1 MSPLSLAVRAPGLQ
15 KLDPQKSMLF
25 SVFFVHFANSSWMFG
40 PVNLLNVCFRTNAKH
55 SFRPV
60 LPLKPTFCFQ
70 EEENLRKC
78 FPNGKEAWFLSKK
91 KKSSPLRFCFTK
103 YFATLS
109 KNTNVGQCYLWTQ
122 RVWFWKKGTLG
133 TKLFKQAQFFTKQA
147 HFSRKC
153 EFPCQAF
160 SDDKVFSSEKTRVE
174 FCTYKQ
180 LKNMGKVAFVVG
192 FGRLQYS

>member
-70 EEENLRKC
+70 EEENLRNC
-78 FPNGKEAWFLSKK
+78 FTSGREALFLSKK
-91 KKSSPLRFCFTK
+91 KKLHPCDFALQNILQLCQKTSMWASVTSERNGFGSGKRVLWAPNYSNKHLFSPNKHTFHGNVSFLVKRFPTTK
-103 YFATLS
+103 FFRPKKQELGFAPR
-109 KNTNVGQCYLWTQ
+109 N
-122 RVWFWKKGTLG
+122 
-133 TKLFKQAQFFTKQA
+133 
-147 HFSRKC
+147 SRKTW
-153 EFPCQAF
+153 
-160 SDDKVFSSEKTRVE
+160 EK
-174 FCTYKQ
+174 
-180 LKNMGKVAFVVG
+180 
-192 FGRLQYS
+192 